1 MQCLYDWIR
10 SLLVSWN
17 LQEQAAEV
25 ASKKTLQNDVL
36 IIVIYNNIQMQ
47 TPVCKNVRV
56 FRPIHVNSKVKASK
70 VNVTVVEDLNILIYI
85 LFSKYGI
92 LLKWQCL
99 YVRTTC
105 I

>member
-1 MQCLYDWIR
+1 MQCLYDWVR

-17 LQEQAAEV
+17 WQEQAGKVSLKE
-25 ASKKTLQNDVL
+25 TLQNDVL
-36 IIVIYNNIQMQ
+36 IIVIHNNIQLQ
-47 TPVCKNVRV
+47 TPMCKSVRV
-56 FRPIHVNSKVKASK
+56 FRPIHVNWRVKASK
-70 VNVTVVEDLNILIYI
+70 VNVIVVDDLNILIYI

-92 LLKWQCL
+92 LMMWQCL